1 MNKMNKIKILATTLI
16 VTFAFNI
23 MSVIPVNAKKI
34 NTFSTQKIMRCSSEE
49 PGDLPI
55 K

>member
-1 MNKMNKIKILATTLI
+1 MDKINKIKILATTLI
-16 VTFAFNI
+16 FTFAFNI
-23 MSVIPVNAKKI
+23 ISVIPVNAKTA
-34 NTFSTQKIMRCSSEE
+34 NTLSAQKIMRCLSEE